1 LEGFSPPLFSVC
13 RVVLEVY
20 QVVVVLS
27 LEVLEVLEVYQVVAV
42 LSLEALEALQGGL
55 FLASAKAL
63 EVVVEP
69 CLP

>member
-1 LEGFSPPLFSVC
+1 
-13 RVVLEVY
+13 VVLEVY

-63 EVVVEP
+63 VVVVEP

>member
-1 LEGFSPPLFSVC
+1 
-13 RVVLEVY
+13 VVLEVY

-27 LEVLEVLEVYQVVAV
+27 LEVLEVYQVVAV

>member
-1 LEGFSPPLFSVC
+1 
-13 RVVLEVY
+13 VVLEVY